1 MVELKLNDEKKAEMT
16 RFYEEELDKTVLR
29 LRHIA
34 EMLQTLD
41 PTSEHLKVKEL
52 EGVLAL
58 TEAARPKR
66 SSGKKKS
73 TRKKKPG
80 PKGTWTNY
88 IMKRLRQVQRPIT
101 YEDLIHDAMLS
112 FNKPKEEL
120 EKVRQAVMNSAFRL
134 RKKQGKVLTY
144 RKPGSKEKYIGL
156 RKWFDETGTLLE
168 EYKKKILD

>member
-1 MVELKLNDEKKAEMT
+1 MVEIKLNDEKKAEMV
-16 RFYEEELDKTVLR
+16 RFYEEELDKTVIR
-29 LRHIA
+29 LRHIT
-34 EMLQTLD
+34 EMLQTLN
-41 PTSEHLKVKEL
+41 PGSEHLKLKEL
-52 EGVLAL
+52 EGVRAV
-58 TEAARPKR
+58 TEATAPGKSPAR
-66 SSGKKKS
+66 KKS
-73 TRKKKPG
+73 TRKRKPG

-101 YEDLIHDAMLS
+101 YDDLIHDAMLN
-112 FNKPKEEL
+112 FNKPPEDL

-156 RKWFDETGTLLE
+156 KKWFDADGNLLN

>member
-1 MVELKLNDEKKAEMT
+1 MAEIKINDEKKTEMV
-16 RFYEEELDKTVLR
+16 RFYEEELDKTVVR
-29 LRHIA
+29 LRHIT
-34 EMLQTLD
+34 EMLQTLN
-41 PTSEHLKVKEL
+41 PESEHLKMKEL
-52 EGVLAL
+52 EGVLAV
-58 TEAARPKR
+58 TEAVKPKR
-66 SSGKKKS
+66 GSGKKRA

-101 YEDLIHDAMLS
+101 YDDLIHDAMLN
-112 FNKPKEEL
+112 FNKSREEL
-120 EKVRQAVMNSAFRL
+120 EKVRQAIMNSAFRL

-156 RKWFDETGTLLE
+156 RKWFDDAGNLLE